1 MTTKTKTHRSAIAS
15 VGLAAATAVV
25 LSSCATTTEEGTR
38 ETATTPAEPTAT
50 SPMTTPARTAPAGLI
65 GSGCADYAD
74 QVPTGPGSVE
84 SMATEPVVTAAGN
97 SPVLSTLASALTGKL
112 NPGVDLTETL
122 NNGQFTVFAPTDDA
136 FGKVDPATIDKLKTD
151 SQLLTSVLTFHVVP
165 EQADP
170 QAVIGEH
177 KTVQGQPVTVTG
189 SGDDLKVNG
198 AGLVCGGIR
207 TANATLYLIDTVLL
221 PPAAPAP
228 ATPGAPA
235 QTGTPAPPG
244 PPGAPGTRPT
254 P

>member
-1 MTTKTKTHRSAIAS
+1 MTTNTKPHRSAIAT
-15 VGLAAATAVV
+15 VGLAAATALI

-38 ETATTPAEPTAT
+38 ETAPATTPAEPTAT

-112 NPGVDLTETL
+112 NPGVNLTETL

-189 SGDDLKVNG
+189 SGDDLEVNG

-221 PPAAPAP
+221 PPAAPATPGSP

-235 QTGTPAPPG
+235 TPRSPAPSPS
-244 PPGAPGTRPT
+244 PT